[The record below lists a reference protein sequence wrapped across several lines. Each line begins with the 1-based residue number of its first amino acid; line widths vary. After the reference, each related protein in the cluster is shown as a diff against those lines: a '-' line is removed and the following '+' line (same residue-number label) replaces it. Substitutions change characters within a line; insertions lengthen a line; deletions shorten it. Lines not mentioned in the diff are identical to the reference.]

1 MSAAGGQES
10 IDGQVAYDGDGLV
23 PCVVQDWSSGEVLTL
38 AYMNEEALR
47 RTRATGELHLWS
59 RSRGEQWHK
68 GETSGNVQSVRSLRL
83 DCDGDTLLALVEP
96 AGPACH
102 TGKRT
107 CFHRGEL
114 EPPAPFQT
122 LTALERT
129 VTERARERPAG
140 SYTVALLDDPQRIGE
155 KVMEEAEEVA
165 RAAREES
172 AQRVDEEAA
181 GARSRTPSGCS
192 MAVAPRAAGAPAE
205 DPPRAGSPA
214 VGAGTPEGFAGAIE
228 PDLQRACELARA
240 YNLIPLSYSFIEDC
254 ETPVSAFLKLRALA
268 PGEPTFLLESADQ
281 GQRVGRWSFIGFRPR
296 AVLRWSLADGGDP
309 YRLAAERVAAF
320 KQAPM
325 DGGKADGGRAPF
337 LGGAVGFFGYDLVRT
352 VEPLGDPP
360 GGLDSDSLGLPDM
373 ALMFSD
379 ALVAFD
385 HLKHTVTILA
395 NADLQAEP
403 DIERAYA
410 QAARTIAEVRG
421 ALAGPVPR
429 GEPIA
434 ADERT
439 PPQFQSNMSRERF
452 EAMVERVVQYIYAGD
467 AFQVV
472 PSQRWSAPTPVEAF
486 SIYRGLRAVNPSPYM
501 YFLDFGDFQ
510 IAGASPEP
518 LLTVNGRH
526 VSTKPIAGT
535 RPRGANPEEDRRIEA
550 ELLADEK
557 ERAEHVMLVDLGRN
571 DLGRVCEYGSVK
583 VDELMEIES
592 YSHVMHIVSSVSG
605 TLREGVG
612 AMDALRSVLPAGTL
626 SGAPKVRAMQ
636 IIDELEPVKRGGYG
650 GAVGY
655 LSYAGD
661 LDTAIHIRTVVVK
674 DGVAHVQ
681 AGGGTV
687 AQARPEYEYEESVA
701 KSTAAMRAIELAC
714 AQPDWP

>member
-1 MSAAGGQES
+1 MAVAPSAPGSPAG
-10 IDGQVAYDGDGLV
+10 DKPNA
-23 PCVVQDWSSGEVLTL
+23 
-38 AYMNEEALR
+38 
-47 RTRATGELHLWS
+47 
-59 RSRGEQWHK
+59 
-68 GETSGNVQSVRSLRL
+68 
-83 DCDGDTLLALVEP
+83 EP
-96 AGPACH
+96 ATASQGA
-102 TGKRT
+102 
-107 CFHRGEL
+107 RGGAPQGSPGEI
-114 EPPAPFQT
+114 EPG
-122 LTALERT
+122 L
-129 VTERARERPAG
+129 ERARE
-140 SYTVALLDDPQRIGE
+140 L
-155 KVMEEAEEVA
+155 
-165 RAAREES
+165 AREH
-172 AQRVDEEAA
+172 
-181 GARSRTPSGCS
+181 
-192 MAVAPRAAGAPAE
+192 
-205 DPPRAGSPA
+205 
-214 VGAGTPEGFAGAIE
+214 
-228 PDLQRACELARA
+228 
-240 YNLIPLSYSFIEDC
+240 NLIPLSFSFIEDC

-268 PGEPTFLLESADQ
+268 PGEPAFLLESADQ

-296 AVLRWSLADGGDP
+296 AVLRWSLAEGGDP
-309 YRLAAERVAAF
+309 YRLAAERMARF
-320 KQAPM
+320 DQAPIA
-325 DGGKADGGRAPF
+325 GAGAGAEGGRAPF
-337 LGGAVGFFGYDLVRT
+337 LGGAVGFFGYDLVRA

-360 GGLDSDSLGLPDM
+360 GGPDGDPLGLPDM

-379 ALVAFD
+379 ALVVFD

-395 NADLQAEP
+395 NADVQAEP
-403 DIERAYA
+403 DVQRAYEA
-410 QAARTIAEVRG
+410 AARTIGEVRC

-429 GEPIA
+429 A
-434 ADERT
+434 ERAIGPH
-439 PPQFQSNMSRERF
+439 PPARKPPAFQSNMSRERF
-452 EAMVERVVQYIYAGD
+452 EAMVSRIVQYIYAGD

-472 PSQRWSAPTPVEAF
+472 PSQRWSAQTPVEAF

-518 LLTVNGRH
+518 LLTVSGRH

-535 RPRGANPEEDRRIEA
+535 RPRGTSPEDDRRIEA

-687 AQARPEYEYEESVA
+687 AQAKPEYEYEESLA
-701 KSTAAMRAIELAC
+701 KSTAAMRAIALAC
-714 AQPDWP
+714 EQPDWT